1 MQEFDVIRKY
11 FTWSSD
17 QNSVV
22 LGVGDDGAI
31 CDVES
36 GYQLVTSIDTLIAG
50 VHFPES
56 TSAADIA
63 HKALAVNLSDMAA
76 MGSLPKHFTL
86 ALTMPAVDQSWL
98 QDFSQSLKQLSE
110 QFGASLIG
118 GDTTRGSLSITIS
131 IIGWVESGKALRR
144 SGAQVGDGVYV
155 SNTIGD
161 AAFALW
167 QLNNNEK
174 PDNGCLVKLNRPLP
188 QVELG
193 RSLQGVASACIDISD
208 GLEQDLSHILKASK
222 VGVRIEVG
230 KIPLTRVL
238 TSHVNKQNDW
248 SLALN
253 GGDDYELCFTVP
265 EKNQTMLDDISKRCD
280 VKITQ
285 IGVICAF
292 GVFEVVG
299 AKNTGKSYQHF

>member
-1 MQEFDVIRKY
+1 MQEFDLIRKY
-11 FTWSSD
+11 FTWSSG
-17 QNSVV
+17 QSSVV

-31 CDVES
+31 CNVEF

-63 HKALAVNLSDMAA
+63 YKALAVNLSDIAA
-76 MGSLPKHFTL
+76 MGALPMHFTL
-86 ALTMPAVDQSWL
+86 ALTMPKVDKSWL
-98 QDFSQSLKQLSE
+98 QEFSQSLKQLSE
-110 QFGASLIG
+110 QFGVSLIG
-118 GDTTRGSLSITIS
+118 GDTTRGPLSITIS

-167 QLNNNEK
+167 QLNNN
-174 PDNGCLVKLNRPLP
+174 DIADSDCLEKLNRPLP

-193 RSLQGVASACIDISD
+193 RSLQGIASACIDISD
-208 GLEQDLSHILKASK
+208 GLEQDLSHILKASE
-222 VGVRIEVG
+222 VGAEIDVG
-230 KIPLTRVL
+230 KIPLTKAL
-238 TSHVNKQNDW
+238 TVHINKQSDW
-248 SLALN
+248 SLVLN
-253 GGDDYELCFTVP
+253 GGDDYQLCFTVP
-265 EKNQTMLDDISKRCD
+265 EKNQAVLGGISKCCD

-292 GVFEVVG
+292 GALEILGV
-299 AKNTGKSYQHF
+299 KNIGKSYQHF

>member
-1 MQEFDVIRKY
+1 MQEFDLIRDY
-11 FTWSSD
+11 FTWPSCQSS
-17 QNSVV
+17 VI

-63 HKALAVNLSDMAA
+63 YKALAVNLSDIAA
-76 MGSLPKHFTL
+76 MGALPKYFTL
-86 ALTMPAVDQSWL
+86 ALTMPEVDQSWL

-110 QFGASLIG
+110 QSGVSLIG
-118 GDTTRGSLSITIS
+118 GDTTKGSLSITIS
-131 IIGWVESGKALRR
+131 IVGWVESGRALRR

-167 QLNNNEK
+167 QLKNNDN
-174 PDNGCLVKLNRPLP
+174 PDNSCLVKLNRPAP

-193 RSLQGVASACIDISD
+193 RSLQGAASACIDISD

-222 VGVRIEVG
+222 VGAEIDVG
-230 KIPLTRVL
+230 QIPLTRVL
-238 TSHVNKQNDW
+238 MDYVNKKNDW
-248 SLALN
+248 SLVLN

-265 EKNQTMLDDISKRCD
+265 EKNQAMLGDISKRCG

-285 IGVICAF
+285 IGVICES
-292 GVFEVVG
+292 GGLEIVG
-299 AKNTGKSYQHF
+299 AKNIGKSYQHF